1 MSFMRRRNVILQNI
15 CMRWDFPGVRQGTR
29 GVDSSFTSRHAVGR
43 ENMHPLSGRVQTE
56 ERVERTQIIASTLA
70 AYLTD

>member
-29 GVDSSFTSRHAVGR
+29 GVDSSFTSRQDNMPLDVKICIRCPDACRRKNVLR
-43 ENMHPLSGRVQTE
+43 ERRLLRQH
-56 ERVERTQIIASTLA
+56 
-70 AYLTD
+70 